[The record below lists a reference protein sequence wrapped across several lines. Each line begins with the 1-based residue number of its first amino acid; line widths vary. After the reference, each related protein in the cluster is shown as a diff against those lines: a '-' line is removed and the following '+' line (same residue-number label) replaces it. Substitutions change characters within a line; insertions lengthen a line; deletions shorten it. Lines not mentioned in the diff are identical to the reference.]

1 MDKKKI
7 GIIAAV
13 VAVLVLAVGAGIW
26 SQSSADRVQKQLDLA
41 VKYICENDFEKA
53 ILAYNEAIKID
64 PREVKAYQG
73 LARVYALQ
81 GKYDDAKAAYERGLA
96 AVEAEKQI
104 TLRLGL
110 AGMYVDQNK
119 LAEAE
124 KAFQEIKDANP
135 NCLEAYF
142 GLAMVY
148 QQQGN
153 NAKAESLLRQAVEKN
168 PNDYRGYNT
177 LALFLKQNGKA
188 EEAFNNLVRSLT
200 LEINQQEAYLVLS
213 DMYKGRWS
221 DLQAKVASVSDQQTK
236 AMLEFYAYYGAE
248 NYQKALDIYRVKLAG
263 QAGNHKARVLAAI
276 AMFKTGD
283 AVGAAAM
290 IKQLEGEKLN
300 EWLLSDIACYYQIA
314 GDNEKAKAMAVK
326 ALQAN
331 GINLEAVA
339 LLQTLNAGEAKYYA
353 AEMLLYNWK
362 PVKKVKQELKAR
374 SLFVPEAAPATP
386 VAKQNS
392 NIPYDL
398 SSHIFVPEQYAD
410 DATQA
415 EFEKFW
421 SDGSR
426 QYFKEVQDR
435 APTRK
440 DIDRWERI
448 QVQRVAYLEKGLIK
462 GIVNLRVIGG
472 YNQTE
477 SIYNEKDDKFLIKGS
492 YPVAKAY
499 KQIFVKDAAG
509 WNLAETSEV
518 PLDFIVKERD
528 DVLSNVPVQA
538 ETPKAEEAKP
548 ETQQQVGLGPIKTAD
563 LKIGPV
569 SLATPKTVIQ
579 SIFGQPIRT
588 YSSDGRAMEM
598 EVYDGLELNY
608 SYGKDGHVV
617 DSIVCKTNQYAMP
630 RGIRVGSTKKE
641 VIDTYGEPSMSS
653 NSYLT
658 YFISPIV
665 FSNFHWDEAHVN
677 FTINDGCVTGI
688 SISAGDF

>member
-374 SLFVPEAAPATP
+374 SLFVPELVNTSQP
-386 VAKQNS
+386 KS
-392 NIPYDL
+392 DLPYDQ
-398 SSHIFVPEQYAD
+398 SSHIFVPEEYAD
-410 DATQA
+410 AATQA
-415 EFEKFW
+415 EFDKYW
-421 SDGSR
+421 GGVAG
-426 QYFKEVQDR
+426 QCTKEVMSK
-435 APTRK
+435 ANTRP
-440 DIDRWERI
+440 DLHYWESG
-448 QVQRVAYLEKGLIK
+448 QVQRPVAFIEQGVVK
-462 GIVNLRVIGG
+462 GIVNLRVCAT
-472 YNQTE
+472 YDKN
-477 SIYNEKDDKFLIKGS
+477 SKDGEHVYADGDKFLMKGS

-518 PLDFIVKERD
+518 PLDFLVKEP
-528 DVLSNVPVQA
+528 DVILSNTPVVQT
-538 ETPKAEEAKP
+538 EPIKP
-548 ETQQQVGLGPIKTAD
+548 EEPKQPDTSAMPDSLFVYKGLTVGMTQQQAA
-563 LKIGPV
+563 
-569 SLATPKTVIQ
+569 SLV
-579 SIFGQPIRT
+579 GQPTNKFQQDSRVLWQ
-588 YSSDGRAMEM
+588 YENFKLRFDSSGRISTIDV
-598 EVYDGLELNY
+598 EVTSNGIKLGDPESKVIAAFGKGEKWDPG
-608 SYGKDGHVV
+608 YGKIYFLSYKKDE
-617 DSIVCKTNQYAMP
+617 
-630 RGIRVGSTKKE
+630 TKQ
-641 VIDTYGEPSMSS
+641 IH
-653 NSYLT
+653 
-658 YFISPIV
+658 FI
-665 FSNFHWDEAHVN
+665 
-677 FTINDGCVTGI
+677 INDGQVWYIEIGKRVFDP
-688 SISAGDF
+688 GD